1 MPVSSRE
8 PTRDVWNHNLEEAM
22 RDLRRLVD
30 AFPYV
35 AIDCEFPAVVAR
47 PIGKF
52 KTSTDYHYQTMR
64 CNVDI
69 LKLIQLGIALVND
82 EGKVAQDCTW
92 QFNFYFNTDEDT
104 YEPNSIDA
112 LSKAGLDFA
121 RHRSQGIQPA
131 DFAELMI
138 TSGLVLSDEATWI
151 SYHGAYDFGYLLRML
166 TGAPLPVMEEEF
178 FDIMKIW
185 FPSLYDIKYIMRQ
198 IKPSLKGGLQ
208 EIAQDLGVANV
219 APANAT
225 FTSGYAAHLAAITF
239 HKIIDHYIQPT
250 TTRWDISGFQG
261 ALYGLGSTY
270 VSGALDNSRS
280 TLTSA
285 ERERPGAANHT
296 NNANAAG
303 VHTSALSSIAGG
315 SSLGVLSPG
324 QTVMGHQTAQQQQ
337 QHLGALGASATHYA
351 IAAAAAA
358 AGGHG
363 VGVGGMGVLP
373 LHHQHGL
380 HHHQAHHHHPH
391 GASNLSGM
399 GLGGAGSGLA
409 GLGHH
414 LGAAGGHQGGA
425 GGAGAGAG
433 GGAGGAGGVVGQGNQ
448 GNQGQAGQ
456 GGQGVYGMVPGVNSY
471 VPGYG
476 LSGMGVG
483 MPGYGGVPN
492 MGHFYARDR

>member
-1 MPVSSRE
+1 MPISVRE
-8 PTRDVWNHNLEEAM
+8 LTRDVWNHNLEEAM

-104 YEPNSIDA
+104 YEPNSIEA
-112 LSKAGLDFA
+112 LSKAGLDFT

-138 TSGLVLSDEATWI
+138 TSGLVLSDETTWI

-166 TGAPLPVMEEEF
+166 TGASLPIMEEEF
-178 FDIMKIW
+178 FDIMRLW
-185 FPSLYDIKYIMRQ
+185 FPSVYDIKYIMRQ

-208 EIAQDLGVANV
+208 EIAQELAVT
-219 APANAT
+219 NAVQVNST
-225 FTSGYAAHLAAITF
+225 FTSGYAAYLAAITF
-239 HKIIDHYIQPT
+239 HKIIDHYILPT
-250 TTRWDISGFQG
+250 TTRWDISAFQG

-285 ERERPGAANHT
+285 ERERPGAANHSSNT
-296 NNANAAG
+296 NSSG
-303 VHTSALSSIAGG
+303 VHPSTLASLASSG
-315 SSLGVLSPG
+315 SLGVLSPG
-324 QTVMGHQTAQQQQ
+324 QSVMGHQTAQQQQ
-337 QHLGALGASATHYA
+337 SHLGALGASATVQHYA
-351 IAAAAAA
+351 IQAAAAAAAA

-373 LHHQHGL
+373 LHHQHAL
-380 HHHQAHHHHPH
+380 HHHQTHHHHGH
-391 GASNLSGM
+391 GASTLSGI
-399 GLGGAGSGLA
+399 GLGGAGGGLT

-414 LGAAGGHQGGA
+414 LGAGGHQGA
-425 GGAGAGAG
+425 GGAGAS
-433 GGAGGAGGVVGQGNQ
+433 GGAGAGVGQGNQ
-448 GNQGQAGQ
+448 GNQGQGGQ

-476 LSGMGVG
+476 IGSMGVN

-492 MGHFYARDR
+492 MGHFYTRDR